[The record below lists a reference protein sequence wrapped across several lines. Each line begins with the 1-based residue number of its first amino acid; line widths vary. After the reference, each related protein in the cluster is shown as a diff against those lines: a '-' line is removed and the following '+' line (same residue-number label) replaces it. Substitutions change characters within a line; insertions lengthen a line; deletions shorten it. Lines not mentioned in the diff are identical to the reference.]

1 LWERFSTA
9 IYSVWEILINEVSYE
24 RADDRNRKSD
34 PSSSDRAGL
43 CRGKHAEGGKKRR
56 WEGEKVR
63 LNQDRRQRA
72 EDRFQRTEE
81 KRQLFVIGY

>member
-1 LWERFSTA
+1 M
-9 IYSVWEILINEVSYE
+9 
-24 RADDRNRKSD
+24 RK
-34 PSSSDRAGL
+34 
-43 CRGKHAEGGKKRR
+43 AEKKRR